1 MFARLF
7 AVSLRALPWAT
18 SFLLSPRWAAASTDA
33 AGSHSLLSS
42 LWPLLAAIPIL
53 AVVFF
58 LRGKKSPSPV
68 PPPTFWAGE
77 VKLPGFARPNDD
89 YIFSETGDI
98 AQAGQE
104 EAGEEEEDAPYDPI
118 RAAHEAQEAFQR
130 QCQAYEVKERV
141 EKLLQSTEE
150 LLRSMGAPTDWP
162 DKCVQKVRELLEP
175 HKDLEHCLMIGWL
188 STPDKIADACA
199 RWHAHACRQGNV
211 RAVAVM
217 AAACRACP
225 DGLPPETAD
234 FWETQLFSLLGEGEG
249 CYLLGL
255 SALMLYAHFH
265 QSYESV
271 ALTAWRQAVGHFRRG
286 GATGHK
292 GCMTGAH
299 LLAFIGHDVPFV
311 LPEDFKEPIPKEG
324 HPGALEPEAFY
335 WCWRL
340 AEAGDGIYANELG
353 NIYEWHEAD
362 LARAEYWLRQ
372 SVEAGYIL
380 TCIDLVSGYESGK
393 FPDETGKKGDI
404 CKILLALWEHV
415 GEEDRRLS
423 IDEVAEL
430 TRESGER
437 IGPQVAACKE
447 EGETLYQRLS
457 KIAEEKETIQ
467 KNLLA
472 GLYDEAGRKLDTLCT
487 TLPPGSPCLPGKGAA
502 PDTPA
507 KTDKDAPR
515 AKPQD
520 RAAAQ
525 KDASRRPLA
534 RPDKR

>member
-33 AGSHSLLSS
+33 AESHSLLSS

-68 PPPTFWAGE
+68 PPPTVWAGE

-89 YIFSETGDI
+89 YIFSETEDI
-98 AQAGQE
+98 AQADQE
-104 EAGEEEEDAPYDPI
+104 EAEEDAPYDPI

-175 HKDLEHCLMIGWL
+175 HKDLERCFAIGWL
-188 STPDKIADACA
+188 KTPDQIADACA

-265 QSYESV
+265 QSHESV
-271 ALTAWRQAVGHFRRG
+271 ALTAWRQAVGYFRRG

-292 GCMTGAH
+292 GCMIGAH

-311 LPEDFKEPIPKEG
+311 LPEDFKEPIPTEG
-324 HPGALEPEAFY
+324 HPGELEPEAFY

-340 AEAGDGIYANELG
+340 AEAGDGIYANALG
-353 NIYEWHEAD
+353 NIYEWHESD

-380 TCIDLVSGYESGK
+380 TCIHLVSGYESGK
-393 FPDETGKKGDI
+393 FPDETGKKGAI

-430 TRESGER
+430 TREGGER

-447 EGETLYQRLS
+447 EGEALYQRLS

-472 GLYDEAGRKLDTLCT
+472 ELYDEAGRKLTTLCS
-487 TLPPGSPCLPGKGAA
+487 TLPPDSPCLPGKGAA

-507 KTDKDAPR
+507 KTDKEAPR
-515 AKPQD
+515 EKPQD

-525 KDASRRPLA
+525 KDTSRRSFA